1 MASGNFAIILSL
13 MQRVMGFP
21 LTLKKIDFDVSF
33 DINGRLRQKCKD
45 VMYMIITLP
54 EAKSFLILSCPK
66 FCFRK
71 RKFVQNFFFDHNVR
85 YGNSV
90 TFRIGVVLEASQYLD
105 NHAPQRYDFCI
116 ECKPTDLT
124 CR

>member
-1 MASGNFAIILSL
+1 
-13 MQRVMGFP
+13 MQRVMGYP
-21 LTLKKIDFDVSF
+21 LTLQILIFDFSLE
-33 DINGRLRQKCKD
+33 INGRLRQKSED

-54 EAKSFLILSCPK
+54 EAKSFLILSCPL

-71 RKFVQNFFFDHNVR
+71 RIFVQNFFFDHNVR

-90 TFRIGVVLEASQYLD
+90 TFRIKVVLESSQYLD

-116 ECKPTDLT
+116 ECKPTDST

>member
-1 MASGNFAIILSL
+1 
-13 MQRVMGFP
+13 MQRVMGYP
-21 LTLKKIDFDVSF
+21 LTLKKIIFDVTL
-33 DINGRLRQKCKD
+33 DINGRLCQKSKD

-54 EAKSFLILSCPK
+54 EEKSFLVLSCPI

-71 RKFVQNFFFDHNVR
+71 RIFVQNFFFDHIVR

-90 TFRIGVVLEASQYLD
+90 TFRIKVVLESSQYLD
-105 NHAPQRYDFCI
+105 NHAPQRFDFCI
-116 ECKPTDLT
+116 ECKPNDST

>member
-1 MASGNFAIILSL
+1 
-13 MQRVMGFP
+13 MGYP
-21 LTLKKIDFDVSF
+21 LTLKNFDFDVSL
-33 DINGRLRQKCKD
+33 DINGRLRHKSKD

-54 EAKSFLILSCPK
+54 EAKSLLILSCPL

-71 RKFVQNFFFDHNVR
+71 RIFVQNFFFDHNVR
-85 YGNSV
+85 YGNFV
-90 TFRIGVVLEASQYLD
+90 TFRIGVVFEASQYLD

-116 ECKPTDLT
+116 ECKPTNST

>member
-1 MASGNFAIILSL
+1 
-13 MQRVMGFP
+13 MQRVMGYP
-21 LTLKKIDFDVSF
+21 LTLKFFYFYVSL
-33 DINGRLRQKCKD
+33 DINGRLRQKSKG

-54 EAKSFLILSCPK
+54 ETKSFLILSCPL

-71 RKFVQNFFFDHNVR
+71 RIFVQNFFFDRNVR

-90 TFRIGVVLEASQYLD
+90 TFRIGVVLEFSQYLD

-116 ECKPTDLT
+116 ECKPTDST

>member
-1 MASGNFAIILSL
+1 
-13 MQRVMGFP
+13 MGYP
-21 LTLKKIDFDVSF
+21 LTLKKFDFDVSL
-33 DINGRLRQKCKD
+33 DINGRLRQKSKD
-45 VMYMIITLP
+45 VMYVHDNNVTRGKKLTDFIM
-54 EAKSFLILSCPK
+54 SSILLSKMDICSK
-66 FCFRK
+66 L
-71 RKFVQNFFFDHNVR
+71 FFDHNVR

-116 ECKPTDLT
+116 ECKPTDST

>member
-1 MASGNFAIILSL
+1 
-13 MQRVMGFP
+13 MGYP
-21 LTLKKIDFDVSF
+21 LTLQNLIFDVSL
-33 DINGRLRQKCKD
+33 DINGRLRQKSKD

-54 EAKSFLILSCPK
+54 EGKTLPDFIMSSFLLSKTDICSK
-66 FCFRK
+66 L
-71 RKFVQNFFFDHNVR
+71 FFDHNVR

-90 TFRIGVVLEASQYLD
+90 TFRIGVVLESSQYLD

-116 ECKPTDLT
+116 ECKPTDST

>member
-1 MASGNFAIILSL
+1 
-13 MQRVMGFP
+13 MQRVMGYP
-21 LTLKKIDFDVSF
+21 LTLQNLIFDVSL
-33 DINGRLRQKCKD
+33 DINGRLRQKRKD
-45 VMYMIITLP
+45 VMYISTLP
-54 EAKSFLILSCPK
+54 EAKNFLILSCPR

-71 RKFVQNFFFDHNVR
+71 WIFVQNFFFDHNVR

-90 TFRIGVVLEASQYLD
+90 TFRIGVVSESSQYLD

-116 ECKPTDLT
+116 ECKPTDST

>member
-1 MASGNFAIILSL
+1 
-13 MQRVMGFP
+13 MQRVMGYP
-21 LTLKKIDFDVSF
+21 LTLKKMIFYVSL
-33 DINGRLRQKCKD
+33 DINGRLRQKRKD

-54 EAKSFLILSCPK
+54 EAKSLMILSCPL

-71 RKFVQNFFFDHNVR
+71 RIFVQNFFFDLSVR

-90 TFRIGVVLEASQYLD
+90 TFRIRVVLESSQYLD

-116 ECKPTDLT
+116 ECKPTDST